1 MFTVSGNVWLLPGGS
16 KPNASFVWKKNTKKN
31 NIERVV
37 KLVILSSNITCKIDR
52 EYVNLF
58 HCV

>member
-1 MFTVSGNVWLLPGGS
+1 MFTVSGNMWLLPGES
-16 KPNASFVWKKNTKKN
+16 KTNASFVWKKKKKN

-58 HCV
+58 YCV

>member
-1 MFTVSGNVWLLPGGS
+1 MCDYCREDQNRTLALFE
-16 KPNASFVWKKNTKKN
+16 KKTKKN

-58 HCV
+58 YCV